1 MVLMAPK
8 AESKARARAKAKSKA
23 TRIRQLA
30 AGNRRQNSRRD
41 AVRAL
46 NNVATELG
54 VASARVPSK
63 IILANEP
70 KVERLVRLLE
80 TRCRSAEL
88 QSRLREAQFV
98 LLCCS
103 ADRLCDYQ
111 RIGTRTLEPC
121 INLLVHSLCFNY
133 YADLQLGCATIREL
147 AIRI

>member
-1 MVLMAPK
+1 MAPK
-8 AESKARARAKAKSKA
+8 AKSKARARAKAKSKA
-23 TRIRQLA
+23 TRIRQ
-30 AGNRRQNSRRD
+30 NSRRD
-41 AVRAL
+41 AVHAL

-88 QSRLREAQFV
+88 QSHLREVQFV

>member
-46 NNVATELG
+46 SNVATELG

-70 KVERLVRLLE
+70 KVLE
-80 TRCRSAEL
+80 T
-88 QSRLREAQFV
+88 
-98 LLCCS
+98 
-103 ADRLCDYQ
+103 
-111 RIGTRTLEPC
+111 
-121 INLLVHSLCFNY
+121 
-133 YADLQLGCATIREL
+133 
-147 AIRI
+147 